1 MISLYTPA
9 HVRCMDE
16 RTIAAGTPSVD
27 LMERAAGQLVRAILA
42 TAPRRYGLRVLA
54 LCGKGNN
61 AGDGLAAAR
70 LLRSHGVDARTHL
83 VEGEDGLSEDAQTQ
97 LQRFRGAGGRELADS
112 DVAGFDIVVDCLLGT
127 GASGPAREP
136 IAGVIRRLND
146 ARAAG
151 AVATVVSCDLPSGV
165 DADTGQVAGEAVR
178 ADSTVVLGA
187 GKRGL
192 WLWPARGHC
201 GSLQVVDIGIAG
213 ASPDPDAVVLEE
225 ADVAYALQP
234 GAPDVDKRGRGVVVL
249 LAGSAGM
256 AGAAIMAARGALAM
270 GVGLLTVAT
279 SAAVRDAVAP
289 AVPEAMTLGL
299 PQDDPDAAFSALAEQ
314 LEGADVLAL
323 GPGLGHSQPTAELVK
338 RLVREVDLP
347 IVLDA
352 DGLNAY
358 RGNGDA
364 LADRAGGDLVC
375 TPHAREFGRLL
386 GRKVDDV
393 WPDRITTGPDTARSW
408 NATVVLKGPGTLVAF
423 PHQPSRINTT
433 GSGALATG
441 GTGDVLTG
449 MLAAAVPTGRGP
461 DVVAATVHVHG
472 RAGEVAAQRLSTRS
486 VAALDV
492 AAAVPAVL
500 RDLEQRWT

>member
-9 HVRCMDE
+9 HVRSMDE
-16 RTIAAGTPSVD
+16 RTIAAGTPSID

-42 TAPRRYGLRVLA
+42 MAPRRYGLRVLV

-61 AGDGLAAAR
+61 AGDGIAAAR
-70 LLRSHGVDARTHL
+70 LLAAHGAAARIHL
-83 VEGEDGLSEDAQTQ
+83 VEGVEGLSADAQIQ
-97 LQRFRGAGGRELADS
+97 LQRYREAGGRETQALDF
-112 DVAGFDIVVDCLLGT
+112 AGCDIVVDCLLGT

-136 IAGVIRRLND
+136 IAGAIRRLND
-146 ARAAG
+146 ARSNGEAG
-151 AVATVVSCDLPSGV
+151 TVVACDLPSGV
-165 DADTGQVAGEAVR
+165 DADTGQVPGEAVR
-178 ADSTVVLGA
+178 ADATVVLGA

-192 WLWPARGHC
+192 WLWPAKDRC
-201 GSLQVVDIGIAG
+201 GNLQVVDIGIAD
-213 ASPDPDAVVLEE
+213 APPDPDAVVLEDTD
-225 ADVAYALQP
+225 AAAALQP

-279 SAAVRDAVAP
+279 SVAVRDAVSQ
-289 AVPEAMTLGL
+289 AVPEAMTLAL
-299 PQDDPDAAFSALAEQ
+299 PDDDPGAAFASLVDL
-314 LEGADVLAL
+314 LEGADVLAM
-323 GPGLGHSQPTAELVK
+323 GPGLGHSQAAAELVK

-358 RGNGDA
+358 PGNGDA
-364 LADRAGGDLVC
+364 LAARTGGDLVC
-375 TPHAREFGRLL
+375 TPHSREFARML
-386 GRKVDDV
+386 GRTVEDV
-393 WPDRITTGPDTARSW
+393 WPDRVATGPEAARRW
-408 NATVVLKGPGTLVAF
+408 NATVVLKGPGTLIAS
-423 PHQPSRINTT
+423 PRSASRINTT
-433 GSGALATG
+433 GSAALATG

-449 MLAAAVPTGRGP
+449 MLAAALPTGQGA

-472 RAGEVAAQRLSTRS
+472 RAGEVAAQRLSARS

-500 RDLEQRWT
+500 RDLERWT

>member
-9 HVRCMDE
+9 HVRGMDE

-42 TAPRRYGLRVLA
+42 VVPRRYGLRVLV

-61 AGDGLAAAR
+61 AGDGVAAAR
-70 LLRSHGVDARTHL
+70 LLRASGADARIHL
-83 VEGEDGLSEDAQTQ
+83 VEGPDGLSTDAQTQ
-97 LQRFRGAGGRELADS
+97 LERFRAAGGRQVGNLDFLAF
-112 DVAGFDIVVDCLLGT
+112 DVVVDCLLGT

-136 IAGVIRRLND
+136 VAGVIRRLND
-146 ARAAG
+146 ARADG
-151 AVATVVSCDLPSGV
+151 TVPRVVACDLPSGV
-165 DADTGQVAGEAVR
+165 DADTGQVVGEAVR
-178 ADSTVVLGA
+178 ADVTVVLGA

-201 GSLQVVDIGIAG
+201 GSLQVVDIGIAD
-213 ASPDPDAVVLEE
+213 APPAPDAVVLED
-225 ADVAYALQP
+225 ADVAFALRP
-234 GAPDVDKRGRGVVVL
+234 GAPDADKRGRGVVVL
-249 LAGSAGM
+249 LAGSSGM

-299 PQDDPDAAFSALAEQ
+299 PDGDPDAAFADLVER
-314 LEGADVLAL
+314 LEGADVLAM
-323 GPGLGHSQPTAELVK
+323 GPGLGHSQSTAELVR

-375 TPHAREFGRLL
+375 TPHAREFARLL
-386 GRKVDDV
+386 GRKVEDV
-393 WPDRITTGPDTARSW
+393 WPERVATGPQAASSW
-408 NATVVLKGPGTLVAF
+408 NATVVLKGPGTVIAS
-423 PHQPSRINTT
+423 PHQASRVNAT
-433 GSGALATG
+433 GSAALATG

-449 MLAAAVPTGRGP
+449 MLAAAIPAGRGP